1 MSRKKTK
8 QSSILL
14 FDTRGKTPKKPRLE
28 EETVQVKE
36 EETLGTLQVE
46 EEEKLET
53 LQVEEEET
61 LETLQVKEETLQVEE
76 EETVQVKE
84 EETLETLQ
92 VEEEERVEDTKKIKK
107 KSGAATY
114 RTAFNNQWTSK
125 WPFITVGSTS
135 SYYWC
140 SVCRQEKSCAH
151 QGLRDV
157 TRHIESKAHQAKQQ
171 AMKST
176 STIRNFDLPEATEM
190 SVQEVKTR
198 RAEVKVAVAMVQHS
212 VPFAVADHFSP
223 LYREC
228 FRDSPTAQNFKSAS
242 TKTTCII
249 NEVVAPHYKNE
260 LVMKMRENPFTL
272 VTDGSNDTGLEKMN
286 PLTVR
291 VFDTTKVVHRFLHM
305 CTRSG
310 RSCGT
315 ADVIYK
321 EIHSVLKEN
330 EIPWKNCVGLSVGN
344 APVNISAENSIAA
357 KMLQENP
364 NIYIH
369 GCPCHIIHNTA
380 KQAGE
385 RFFDISGFDTEDLV
399 VDIGYWF
406 KGSTNRK
413 GYLKEF
419 CELHSSE
426 YMEMLLHISARWL
439 SLETCVTRIL
449 QQYGP
454 LTSYFKSLNERQP
467 RFRRLVE
474 AFSSPLTEVHLLFFQ
489 ATLPVFSA
497 LNFLLQRE
505 KASIFQLYEEM
516 MKFIKKLCSR
526 FMEPAALQGEVSEIP
541 YKDPLQQLPGE
552 KLNVGFTT
560 RATLDRLLEAG
571 EVTPEKAQ
579 QFQQAALAFLVRAVE
594 YAMDT
599 LPLEDALLKHAR
611 FLDVQ
616 LRAECGV
623 EDALYFVDRYPELLP
638 FHDPKEQDQIRQEF
652 MEYQLMD
659 IAMPQ
664 DPTSFDVEEF
674 WGKMS
679 SKKNTVTGLNQFERL
694 SKIATL
700 VLVLPHSDADAERVL
715 SMVGLNKTSQRN
727 SLSLNGTLASIMTLN
742 MAGLEPNCFKW
753 EPTTQMIKDSKKA
766 TNTYN
771 KQHQS

>member
-46 EEEKLET
+46 EEEKLETLQVEEEETLET

-454 LTSYFKSLNERQP
+454 LTSYFKSLSHIASVLCAELPSPERKGFYIP
-467 RFRRLVE
+467 AVRR
-474 AFSSPLTEVHLLFFQ
+474 
-489 ATLPVFSA
+489 
-497 LNFLLQRE
+497 
-505 KASIFQLYEEM
+505 
-516 MKFIKKLCSR
+516 
-526 FMEPAALQGEVSEIP
+526 
-541 YKDPLQQLPGE
+541 GE